1 MEKILIH
8 AFADEA
14 SSIIDNQIIAMKR
27 NNLNGL
33 EIRNADG
40 ISCVALNATEAKEIR
55 RKLDD
60 AGLTVWSMGSPIGKI
75 TLEDD
80 FDKHL
85 DVLRNGLEVAN
96 ILGAK
101 NLRMFSFF
109 MPKDQD
115 PAPFKNQVID
125 KVGRML
131 DVAEGSGVL
140 MCHENEKGIYGD
152 MANRCLELLTTFPQ
166 MGGIFDPANFVQCGQ
181 DTWEAWQML
190 KPYIKYMHIKDAL
203 ADSKVV
209 PAGHGLGNL
218 HKIVPEYL
226 AQGGYA
232 FTLEPHL
239 TVFDG
244 LGSLEREGQTSEVG
258 TEYVYSNNDAA
269 FDVACKAFQKLLEDV
284 KAC

>member
-1 MEKILIH
+1 MEKILIN

-14 SSIIDNQIIAMKR
+14 SSIIDNQIVAMKR

-40 ISCVALNATEAKEIR
+40 ISCVSLNAAQAREIR

-60 AGLTVWSMGSPIGKI
+60 AGLQVWSMGSPIGKI

-80 FDKHL
+80 FDQHL
-85 DVLRNGLEVAN
+85 DLLRNGLEIAN
-96 ILGAK
+96 VLGAK

-109 MPKDQD
+109 MPQGED
-115 PAPFKNQVID
+115 PAAHRNEVID

-131 DVAEGSGVL
+131 EVAQGSGVL

-190 KPYIKYMHIKDAL
+190 KPFIKYMHVKDAL
-203 ADSKVV
+203 ADGKVV
-209 PAGHGLGNL
+209 PAGRGIGNL
-218 HKIVPEYL
+218 ARIVPEYL
-226 AQGGYA
+226 AMGGHA
-232 FTLEPHL
+232 FTIEPHL
-239 TVFDG
+239 SVFDG
-244 LGSLEREGQTSEVG
+244 LSGLEREGQTSDVG
-258 TEYVYSNNDAA
+258 TQYTYPTTDAA
-269 FDVACKAFQKLLEDV
+269 FDAACQAFQQLLGE
-284 KAC
+284 AQA

>member
-1 MEKILIH
+1 MEKILIN

-14 SSIIDNQIIAMKR
+14 SSIIDNQIVAMKR

-40 ISCVALNATEAKEIR
+40 ISCVSLNAAQAREIR

-60 AGLTVWSMGSPIGKI
+60 AGLQVWSMGSPIGKI

-80 FDKHL
+80 FNQHL
-85 DVLRNGLEVAN
+85 DLLRNGLEIAN
-96 ILGAK
+96 VLGAK

-109 MPKDQD
+109 MPQGED
-115 PAPFKNQVID
+115 PAAHRNEVID

-131 DVAEGSGVL
+131 EVAQGSGLL

-190 KPYIKYMHIKDAL
+190 KPFIKYMHVKDAL
-203 ADSKVV
+203 ADGKVV
-209 PAGHGLGNL
+209 PAGRGIGNL
-218 HKIVPEYL
+218 ARIVPEYL
-226 AQGGYA
+226 AMGGHA
-232 FTLEPHL
+232 FTIEPHL
-239 TVFDG
+239 SVFDG
-244 LGSLEREGQTSEVG
+244 LSGLEREGQTSDVG
-258 TEYVYSNNDAA
+258 TQYTYPTTDAA
-269 FDVACKAFQKLLEDV
+269 FDAACQAFQQLLGE
-284 KAC
+284 AQA

>member
-1 MEKILIH
+1 MEKILIN

-14 SSIIDNQIIAMKR
+14 SSIIDNQIVAMKR

-40 ISCVALNATEAKEIR
+40 ISCVSLNAAQAREIR

-60 AGLTVWSMGSPIGKI
+60 AGLQVWSMGSPIGKI

-80 FDKHL
+80 FDQHL
-85 DVLRNGLEVAN
+85 DLLRNGLEIAN
-96 ILGAK
+96 VLGAK

-109 MPKDQD
+109 MPQGED
-115 PAPFKNQVID
+115 PAAHRNEVID

-131 DVAEGSGVL
+131 EVAQGSGVL

-190 KPYIKYMHIKDAL
+190 KPFIKYMHVKDAL
-203 ADSKVV
+203 ADGKVV
-209 PAGHGLGNL
+209 PAGRGIGNL
-218 HKIVPEYL
+218 AKIVPEYL
-226 AQGGYA
+226 AMGGHA
-232 FTLEPHL
+232 FTIEPHL
-239 TVFDG
+239 SVFDG
-244 LGSLEREGQTSEVG
+244 LSGLEREGQTSDVG
-258 TEYVYSNNDAA
+258 TQYTYPTTDAA
-269 FDVACKAFQKLLEDV
+269 FDAACQAFQQLLGE
-284 KAC
+284 AQA

>member
-1 MEKILIH
+1 MEKILIN

-14 SSIIDNQIIAMKR
+14 SSIIDNQIVAMKR

-40 ISCVALNATEAKEIR
+40 ISCVSLNAAQAREIR

-60 AGLTVWSMGSPIGKI
+60 AGLQVWSMGSPIGKI

-80 FDKHL
+80 FDQHL
-85 DVLRNGLEVAN
+85 DLLRNGLEIASV
-96 ILGAK
+96 LGAK

-109 MPKDQD
+109 MPQGED
-115 PAPFKNQVID
+115 PAAHRNEVID

-131 DVAEGSGVL
+131 EVAQGSGVL

-190 KPYIKYMHIKDAL
+190 KPFIKYMHVKDAL
-203 ADSKVV
+203 ADGKVV
-209 PAGHGLGNL
+209 PAGRGIGNL
-218 HKIVPEYL
+218 ARIVPEYL
-226 AQGGYA
+226 AMGGHA
-232 FTLEPHL
+232 FTIEPHL
-239 TVFDG
+239 SVFDG
-244 LGSLEREGQTSEVG
+244 LSGLEREGQTSDVG
-258 TEYVYSNNDAA
+258 TQYTYPTTDAA
-269 FDVACKAFQKLLEDV
+269 FDAACQAFQQLLGE
-284 KAC
+284 ARA

>member
-1 MEKILIH
+1 MEKILIN

-14 SSIIDNQIIAMKR
+14 SSIIDNQIVAMKR

-40 ISCVALNATEAKEIR
+40 ISCVSLNAAQAREIR

-60 AGLTVWSMGSPIGKI
+60 AGLQVWSMGSPIGKI

-80 FDKHL
+80 FDQHL
-85 DVLRNGLEVAN
+85 DLLRNGLEIAN
-96 ILGAK
+96 VLGAK

-109 MPKDQD
+109 MPQGED
-115 PAPFKNQVID
+115 PAAHRNEVID

-131 DVAEGSGVL
+131 EVAQGSGVL

-190 KPYIKYMHIKDAL
+190 KPFIKYMHVKDAL
-203 ADSKVV
+203 ADGKVV
-209 PAGHGLGNL
+209 PAGRGIGNL
-218 HKIVPEYL
+218 ARIVSEYL
-226 AQGGYA
+226 AMGGHA
-232 FTLEPHL
+232 FTIEPHL
-239 TVFDG
+239 SVFDG
-244 LGSLEREGQTSEVG
+244 LSGLEREGQTSDVG
-258 TEYVYSNNDAA
+258 TQYTYPTTDAA
-269 FDVACKAFQKLLEDV
+269 FDAACQAFQQLLGE
-284 KAC
+284 AQA

>member
-1 MEKILIH
+1 MEKILIN

-14 SSIIDNQIIAMKR
+14 SSIINNQIVAMKR

-40 ISCVALNATEAKEIR
+40 ISCVSLNAAQAREIR

-60 AGLTVWSMGSPIGKI
+60 AGLQVWSMGSPIGKI

-80 FDKHL
+80 FDQHL
-85 DVLRNGLEVAN
+85 DLLRNGLEIAN
-96 ILGAK
+96 VLGAK

-109 MPKDQD
+109 MPQGED
-115 PAPFKNQVID
+115 PAAHRNEVID

-131 DVAEGSGVL
+131 EVAQGSGVL

-190 KPYIKYMHIKDAL
+190 KPFIKYMHVKDAL
-203 ADSKVV
+203 ADGKVV
-209 PAGHGLGNL
+209 PAGRGIGNL
-218 HKIVPEYL
+218 ARIVPEYL
-226 AQGGYA
+226 AMGGHA
-232 FTLEPHL
+232 FTIEPHL
-239 TVFDG
+239 SVFDG
-244 LGSLEREGQTSEVG
+244 LSGLEREGQTSDVG
-258 TEYVYSNNDAA
+258 TQYTYPTTDAA
-269 FDVACKAFQKLLEDV
+269 FDAACQAFQQLLGE
-284 KAC
+284 AQA

>member
-1 MEKILIH
+1 MEKILIN

-14 SSIIDNQIIAMKR
+14 SSIIDNQIVAMKR

-40 ISCVALNATEAKEIR
+40 ISCVSLNAAQAREIR

-60 AGLTVWSMGSPIGKI
+60 AGLQVWSMGSPIGKI

-80 FDKHL
+80 FDQHL
-85 DVLRNGLEVAN
+85 DLLRNGLEIAN
-96 ILGAK
+96 VLGAK

-109 MPKDQD
+109 MPQGED
-115 PAPFKNQVID
+115 PAAHRNEVID

-131 DVAEGSGVL
+131 EVAQGSGVL

-166 MGGIFDPANFVQCGQ
+166 MGGIFDSANFVQCGQ

-190 KPYIKYMHIKDAL
+190 KPFIKYMHVKDAL
-203 ADSKVV
+203 ADGKVV
-209 PAGHGLGNL
+209 PAGRGIGNL
-218 HKIVPEYL
+218 ARIVSEYL
-226 AQGGYA
+226 AMGGHA
-232 FTLEPHL
+232 FTIEPHL
-239 TVFDG
+239 SVFDG
-244 LGSLEREGQTSEVG
+244 LSGLEREGQTSDVG
-258 TEYVYSNNDAA
+258 TQYTYPTTDAA
-269 FDVACKAFQKLLEDV
+269 FDAACQAFQQLLGE
-284 KAC
+284 AQA

>member
-1 MEKILIH
+1 MEKILIN

-14 SSIIDNQIIAMKR
+14 SSIIDNQIVAMKR

-40 ISCVALNATEAKEIR
+40 ISCVSLNAAQAREIR

-60 AGLTVWSMGSPIGKI
+60 AGLQVWSMGSPIGKI

-80 FDKHL
+80 FNQHL
-85 DVLRNGLEVAN
+85 DLLRNGLEIAN
-96 ILGAK
+96 VLGAK

-109 MPKDQD
+109 MPQGED
-115 PAPFKNQVID
+115 PAAHRNEVID

-131 DVAEGSGVL
+131 EVAQGSGVL

-152 MANRCLELLTTFPQ
+152 MADRCLELLTTFPQ

-190 KPYIKYMHIKDAL
+190 KPFIKYMHVKDAL
-203 ADSKVV
+203 ADGKVV
-209 PAGHGLGNL
+209 PAGRGIGNL
-218 HKIVPEYL
+218 ARIVPEYL
-226 AQGGYA
+226 AMGGHA
-232 FTLEPHL
+232 FTIEPHL
-239 TVFDG
+239 SVFDG
-244 LGSLEREGQTSEVG
+244 LSGLEREGQTSDVG
-258 TEYVYSNNDAA
+258 TQYTYPTTDAA
-269 FDVACKAFQKLLEDV
+269 FDAACQAFQQLLGE
-284 KAC
+284 AQA

>member
-1 MEKILIH
+1 MEKILIN

-14 SSIIDNQIIAMKR
+14 SSIIDNQIVAMKR

-40 ISCVALNATEAKEIR
+40 ISCVSLNAAQAREIR

-60 AGLTVWSMGSPIGKI
+60 AGLQVWSMGSPIGKI

-80 FDKHL
+80 FNQHL
-85 DVLRNGLEVAN
+85 DLLRNGLEIAN
-96 ILGAK
+96 VLGAK

-109 MPKDQD
+109 MPQGED
-115 PAPFKNQVID
+115 PAAHRNEVID

-131 DVAEGSGVL
+131 EVAQGSGVL

-190 KPYIKYMHIKDAL
+190 KPFIKYMHVKDAL
-203 ADSKVV
+203 ADGKVV
-209 PAGHGLGNL
+209 PAGRGIGNL
-218 HKIVPEYL
+218 ARIVPEYL
-226 AQGGYA
+226 AMGGHA
-232 FTLEPHL
+232 FTIEPHL
-239 TVFDG
+239 SVFDG
-244 LGSLEREGQTSEVG
+244 LSGLEREGQTSDVG
-258 TEYVYSNNDAA
+258 TQYTYPTTDAA
-269 FDVACKAFQKLLEDV
+269 FDAACQAFQQLLGE
-284 KAC
+284 AQA

>member
-1 MEKILIH
+1 MEKILIN

-14 SSIIDNQIIAMKR
+14 SSIIDNQIVAMKR

-40 ISCVALNATEAKEIR
+40 ISCVSLNAAQAREIR

-60 AGLTVWSMGSPIGKI
+60 AGLQVWSMGSPIGKI

-80 FDKHL
+80 FDQHL
-85 DVLRNGLEVAN
+85 DLLRNGLEIASV
-96 ILGAK
+96 LGAK

-109 MPKDQD
+109 MPQGED
-115 PAPFKNQVID
+115 PAAHRNEVID

-131 DVAEGSGVL
+131 EVAQGSGVL

-190 KPYIKYMHIKDAL
+190 KPFIKYMHVKDAL
-203 ADSKVV
+203 ADGKVV
-209 PAGHGLGNL
+209 PAGRGIGNL
-218 HKIVPEYL
+218 ARIVPEYL
-226 AQGGYA
+226 AMGGHA
-232 FTLEPHL
+232 FTIEPHL
-239 TVFDG
+239 SVFDG
-244 LGSLEREGQTSEVG
+244 LSGLEREGQTSDVG
-258 TEYVYSNNDAA
+258 TQYTYPTTDAA
-269 FDVACKAFQKLLEDV
+269 FDAACQAFQQLLGE
-284 KAC
+284 AQA

>member
-1 MEKILIH
+1 MEKILIN

-14 SSIIDNQIIAMKR
+14 SSIIDNQIVAMKR

-40 ISCVALNATEAKEIR
+40 ISCVSLNAAQAREIR

-60 AGLTVWSMGSPIGKI
+60 AGLQVWSMGSPIGKI

-80 FDKHL
+80 FDQHL
-85 DVLRNGLEVAN
+85 DLLRNGLEIAN
-96 ILGAK
+96 VLGAK

-109 MPKDQD
+109 MPQGED
-115 PAPFKNQVID
+115 PAAHRHEVID

-131 DVAEGSGVL
+131 EVAQGSGVL

-190 KPYIKYMHIKDAL
+190 KPFIKYMHVKDAL
-203 ADSKVV
+203 ADGKVV
-209 PAGHGLGNL
+209 PAGRGIGNL
-218 HKIVPEYL
+218 ARIVPEYL
-226 AQGGYA
+226 AMGGHA
-232 FTLEPHL
+232 FTIEPHL
-239 TVFDG
+239 SVFDG
-244 LGSLEREGQTSEVG
+244 LSGLEREGQTSDVG
-258 TEYVYSNNDAA
+258 TQYTYPTTDAA
-269 FDVACKAFQKLLEDV
+269 FDAACQAFQQLLGE
-284 KAC
+284 AQA

>member
-1 MEKILIH
+1 MEKILIN

-14 SSIIDNQIIAMKR
+14 SSIIDNQIVAMKR

-40 ISCVALNATEAKEIR
+40 ISCVSLNAAQAREIR

-60 AGLTVWSMGSPIGKI
+60 AGLQVWSMGSPIGKI

-80 FDKHL
+80 FDQHL
-85 DVLRNGLEVAN
+85 DLLRNGLEIAN
-96 ILGAK
+96 VLGAK

-109 MPKDQD
+109 MPQGED
-115 PAPFKNQVID
+115 PAAHRNEVID

-131 DVAEGSGVL
+131 EVAQGSGVL

-190 KPYIKYMHIKDAL
+190 KPFIKYMHVKDAL
-203 ADSKVV
+203 ADGKVV
-209 PAGHGLGNL
+209 PAGRGIGNL
-218 HKIVPEYL
+218 ARIVPEYL
-226 AQGGYA
+226 AMGGHA
-232 FTLEPHL
+232 FTIEPHL
-239 TVFDG
+239 SVFDG
-244 LGSLEREGQTSEVG
+244 LSGLEREGQTSDVG
-258 TEYVYSNNDAA
+258 TQYTYPTTDAA
-269 FDVACKAFQKLLEDV
+269 FDAACQAFQQLLGEV
-284 KAC
+284 QA

>member
-1 MEKILIH
+1 MEKILIN

-14 SSIIDNQIIAMKR
+14 SSIIDNQIVAMKR

-40 ISCVALNATEAKEIR
+40 NSCVSLNAAQAREIR

-60 AGLTVWSMGSPIGKI
+60 AGLQVWSMGSPIGKI

-80 FDKHL
+80 FNQHL
-85 DVLRNGLEVAN
+85 DLLRNGLEIAN
-96 ILGAK
+96 VLGAK

-109 MPKDQD
+109 MPQGED
-115 PAPFKNQVID
+115 PAAHRNEVID

-131 DVAEGSGVL
+131 EVAQGSGVL

-152 MANRCLELLTTFPQ
+152 MADRCLELLTTFPQ

-190 KPYIKYMHIKDAL
+190 KPFIKYMHVKDAL
-203 ADSKVV
+203 ADGKVV
-209 PAGHGLGNL
+209 PAGRGIGNL
-218 HKIVPEYL
+218 ARIVPEYL
-226 AQGGYA
+226 AMGGHA
-232 FTLEPHL
+232 FTIEPHL
-239 TVFDG
+239 SVFDG
-244 LGSLEREGQTSEVG
+244 LSGLEREGQTSDVG
-258 TEYVYSNNDAA
+258 TQYTYPTTDAA
-269 FDVACKAFQKLLEDV
+269 FDAACQAFQQLLGE
-284 KAC
+284 AQA

>member
-1 MEKILIH
+1 MEKILIN

-14 SSIIDNQIIAMKR
+14 SSVIDKQIIAMKR

-40 ISCVALNATEAKEIR
+40 ISCVALSAAEAKVIR
-55 RKLDD
+55 QKMDD
-60 AGLTVWSMGSPIGKI
+60 AGLQVWSMGSPIGKI
-75 TLEDD
+75 TLQDD

-85 DVLRNGLEVAN
+85 DMLRNGLEVAN

-109 MPKDQD
+109 MPQDQD
-115 PAPFKNQVID
+115 PAPYKNEVID
-125 KVGRML
+125 KVGKML
-131 DVAEGSGVL
+131 DIAEGSGVK

-152 MANRCLELLTTFPQ
+152 MASRCLELLTTFPQ
-166 MGGIFDPANFVQCGQ
+166 LGGIFDPANFVQCGQ

-203 ADSKVV
+203 ADGKVV

-218 HKIVPEYL
+218 PKIVPEYV

-232 FTLEPHL
+232 FTMEPHL
-239 TVFDG
+239 TVFEG
-244 LGSLEREGQTSEVG
+244 LGALEREGQTSDVG
-258 TEYVYSNNDAA
+258 TQFVYANNDAA
-269 FDVACKAFQKLLEDV
+269 FDVACQSFQKLLKEV
-284 KAC
+284 LA

>member
-1 MEKILIH
+1 MEKILIN

-14 SSIIDNQIIAMKR
+14 SSIIDNQIVAMKR

-40 ISCVALNATEAKEIR
+40 ISCVSLNAAQAREIR

-60 AGLTVWSMGSPIGKI
+60 AGLQVWSMGSPIGKI

-80 FDKHL
+80 FDQHL
-85 DVLRNGLEVAN
+85 DLLRNGLEIASV
-96 ILGAK
+96 LGAK

-109 MPKDQD
+109 MPQGED
-115 PAPFKNQVID
+115 PAAHRNEVID

-131 DVAEGSGVL
+131 EVAQGSGVL

-190 KPYIKYMHIKDAL
+190 KPFIKYMHVKDAL
-203 ADSKVV
+203 ADGKVV
-209 PAGHGLGNL
+209 PAGRGIGNL
-218 HKIVPEYL
+218 AKIVPEYL
-226 AQGGYA
+226 AMGGHA
-232 FTLEPHL
+232 FTIEPHL
-239 TVFDG
+239 SVFDG
-244 LGSLEREGQTSEVG
+244 LSGLEREGQTSDVG
-258 TEYVYSNNDAA
+258 TQYTYPTTDAA
-269 FDVACKAFQKLLEDV
+269 FDAACQAFQQLLGE
-284 KAC
+284 AQA

>member
-1 MEKILIH
+1 MEKILIN

-14 SSIIDNQIIAMKR
+14 SSIIDNQIVAMKR

-40 ISCVALNATEAKEIR
+40 ISCVSLNAAQAREIR

-60 AGLTVWSMGSPIGKI
+60 AGLQVWSMGSPIGKI

-80 FDKHL
+80 FNQHL
-85 DVLRNGLEVAN
+85 DLLRNGLEIAN
-96 ILGAK
+96 VLGAK

-109 MPKDQD
+109 MPQGED
-115 PAPFKNQVID
+115 PAAHRNEVID

-131 DVAEGSGVL
+131 EVAQGSGVL

-152 MANRCLELLTTFPQ
+152 MADRCLELLTTFPQ

-190 KPYIKYMHIKDAL
+190 KSFIKYMHVKDAL
-203 ADSKVV
+203 ADGKVV
-209 PAGHGLGNL
+209 PAGRGIGNL
-218 HKIVPEYL
+218 ARIVPEYL
-226 AQGGYA
+226 AMGGHA
-232 FTLEPHL
+232 FTIEPHL
-239 TVFDG
+239 SVFDG
-244 LGSLEREGQTSEVG
+244 LSGLEREGQTSDVG
-258 TEYVYSNNDAA
+258 TQYTYPTTDAA
-269 FDVACKAFQKLLEDV
+269 FDAACQAFQQLLGE
-284 KAC
+284 AQA